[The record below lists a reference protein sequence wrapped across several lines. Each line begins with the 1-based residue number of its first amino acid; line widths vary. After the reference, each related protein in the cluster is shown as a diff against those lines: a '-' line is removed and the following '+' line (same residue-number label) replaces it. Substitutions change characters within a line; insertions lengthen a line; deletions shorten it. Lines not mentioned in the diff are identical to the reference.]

1 MNVVTMGYRIL
12 CIRIALSLAATLL
25 HASSVMGADGASRFA
40 FSPRFYYVEESYF
53 DIINRQAK
61 EKYWARNRA
70 KKRHIGFWGKLGEYE
85 RSGGVKV
92 VIPF

>member
-1 MNVVTMGYRIL
+1 MRNEIRVTVFIL
-12 CIRIALSLAATLL
+12 LYLIGLCAI
-25 HASSVMGADGASRFA
+25 SVPSPAVSAADGSSIFV
-40 FSPRFYYVEESYF
+40 FNPRFYYVEESYF

-61 EKYWARNRA
+61 AKYRARVRQ

-85 RSGGVKV
+85 RSGGIKV